1 MVIFCSSIVYKY
13 GILIDIM
20 VRISERIS
28 GRNTGIIKNGNY
40 HPSFHHLM
48 GYESYIAYNN
58 GVCVLPRNGDLT
70 EIYTVMVYVVSI
82 NIMSNGLT
90 NNGIFHGN

>member
-20 VRISERIS
+20 VRISGRIS
-28 GRNTGIIKNGNY
+28 ERNTGIIKNGNY
-40 HPSFHHLM
+40 HPSFHHLR
-48 GYESYIAYNN
+48 GYESYITYNN
-58 GVCVLPRNGDLT
+58 GVFLPRNGDLT
-70 EIYTVMVYVVSI
+70 ELYTVMVYVVSI
-82 NIMSNGLT
+82 NIMPNGLT